1 VRAPDGSSPLLAALD
16 ELSGLAG
23 DDDRIALDALRGR
36 LAGQRLRVLV
46 AGEAKRGKSTLV
58 NALLGRP
65 LLPVGVTPLTALAT
79 TVRYGRDEGVSAVFR
94 DGRAESF
101 PLSALGDLV
110 TERGNPGNRR
120 DLASVTVVADAPVLA
135 RGAELVDTPGTGS
148 VYARGTAEAEAALGT
163 MDAAVFVLTADPPVS
178 ATERELMARVA
189 ELSVTM
195 FVVLNKADYL
205 AGGDLAEALEF
216 TAQVAAGAA
225 GRPVRPYPLSARA
238 ALAGGDDPGF
248 AAFAADFTTYLERG
262 RAADLQASV
271 AAHARRLAASLRDE
285 VTLAR
290 HAAQMR
296 TGAAAGRVDG
306 FAARLAAVRGRRQ
319 DAADLAA
326 AESARMLAALNEA
339 AGQAAR
345 ECAGRVGARLEA
357 LLAGELRSAGP
368 AGIERAGRAR
378 LAELAVTE
386 AEAWRQQQAER
397 LEEGLARLD
406 ARLTRELRAELD
418 AVRDAA
424 AELLGLTLAVPGPGE
439 RLAPDLRFFYLAGGQ
454 AGQTE
459 LLAGAIRRWV
469 PGEAGRRRARAYLHR
484 EAAALVPQQIG
495 RARADLQYRLAEATR
510 QLVRAVADRYAESTG
525 RLESALR
532 TAAAARAATA
542 DDAAQLDTR
551 LADRQRALGH
561 VLSLLPEVTG
571 GTRAGGPER
580 ARRTARDGAPAGDR
594 DGAPAGD
601 RDGAPAGDRDG
612 APAGDRDGAPAG
624 RHDETRADG
633 ALLGDAAG
641 RLPSRPSGR

>member
-23 DDDRIALDALRGR
+23 DDDRAALDAVRGR

-58 NALLGRP
+58 NALLGRA

-120 DLASVTVVADAPVLA
+120 NLASVTVVADAPVLA

-148 VYARGTAEAEAALGT
+148 VHAHNTAEAEAALGT
-163 MDAAVFVLTADPPVS
+163 MDAAVFVLSADPPVS
-178 ATERELMARVA
+178 ASERELMARVA
-189 ELSVTM
+189 ELSVTV

-205 AGGDLAEALEF
+205 AGGELAEALEF

-225 GRPVRPYPLSARA
+225 GRPVRLYPLSARA

-248 AAFAADFTTYLERG
+248 AAFAADFTTYLARE
-262 RAADLQASV
+262 RAADLQVSV

-285 VTLAR
+285 ATLAR
-290 HAAQMR
+290 HAARMH
-296 TGAAAGRVDG
+296 TGAAAGRVDE

-319 DAADLAA
+319 DAADLAT
-326 AESARMLAALNEA
+326 AESARMLAALNES

-345 ECAGRVGARLEA
+345 EGTGRVGARLEA
-357 LLAGELRSAGP
+357 LLAGGLRSAGP
-368 AGIERAGRAR
+368 AEIERAGRAR
-378 LAELAVTE
+378 LAELAVTS
-386 AEAWRQQQAER
+386 AETWRQQQAER

-406 ARLTRELRAELD
+406 ARLTSELQAELD

-424 AELLGLTLAVPGPGE
+424 AELLGLSLAVPGPGE
-439 RLAPDLRFFYLAGGQ
+439 RLPPDLRFFYLVAGQ

-459 LLAGAIRRWV
+459 LLAGTIRRWV
-469 PGEAGRRRARAYLHR
+469 PGEAGRRRARAQLHR
-484 EAAALVPQQIG
+484 EAASLVPQQIG
-495 RARADLQYRLAEATR
+495 RARADLQYRLAESTR
-510 QLVRAVADRYAESTG
+510 QLVRAVGDRYAESTG

-532 TAAAARAATA
+532 TAATAREAAA
-542 DDAAQLDTR
+542 DDAAQLDTQ
-551 LADRQRALGH
+551 LAGRQRALGH
-561 VLSLLPEVTG
+561 VLILLGEATEDAQ
-571 GTRAGGPER
+571 AGGHDR
-580 ARRTARDGAPAGDR
+580 AQGGGHDGAPGDGHDGARGGDYDGARSGDHDGALGGDHDRAPAGD
-594 DGAPAGD
+594 
-601 RDGAPAGDRDG
+601 
-612 APAGDRDGAPAG
+612 
-624 RHDETRADG
+624 H
-633 ALLGDAAG
+633 DAA
-641 RLPSRPSGR
+641 RRAQPSRPAPGR